1 MSVVQSNR
9 IEKQVV
15 VRAPRARVW
24 RALSD
29 AREFGTWFGVRPT
42 SAFTPGGRVS
52 GAVTHKGYEH
62 LTWDVT
68 IVAMEPERKF
78 SWRWHPGAVSASD
91 VPDEPTTLVEFEL
104 ADVDGGTL
112 VTVVETGFDAIPAT
126 RRGDAFRSND
136 EGWGAQIDAIRRHV
150 EAAS

>member
-24 RALSD
+24 RALTD
-29 AREFGTWFGVRPT
+29 AQEFGTWFGVRPT
-42 SAFTPGGRVS
+42 SGFKPGARVS

-62 LTWDVT
+62 LTWAVT
-68 IVAMEPERKF
+68 IVAMEPARKL

-91 VPDEPTTLVEFEL
+91 VADEPTTLVEFEL
-104 ADVDGGTL
+104 ADIEGGTL
-112 VTVVETGFDAIPAT
+112 VKVVETGFDAIPAT
-126 RRGDAFRSND
+126 RRGDAYRSND

>member
-1 MSVVQSNR
+1 
-9 IEKQVV
+9 
-15 VRAPRARVW
+15 
-24 RALSD
+24 
-29 AREFGTWFGVRPT
+29 
-42 SAFTPGGRVS
+42 
-52 GAVTHKGYEH
+52 VTHKGYEH

-78 SWRWHPGAVSASD
+78 SWRWHPGEVSASD

-104 ADVDGGTL
+104 ADIEGGTL
-112 VTVVETGFDAIPAT
+112 VKVVETGFDAIPAT
-126 RRGDAFRSND
+126 RRGDAYRSND

>member
-1 MSVVQSNR
+1 MNSDR
-9 IEKQVV
+9 IEKSAVL
-15 VRAPRARVW
+15 RAPRAKVW
-24 RALSD
+24 HALTD
-29 AREFGTWFGVRPT
+29 AQALGEWFGLKLDGPIT
-42 SAFTPGGRVS
+42 A
-52 GAVTHKGYEH
+52 GARLKGQVTHKGYEH

-78 SWRWHPGAVSASD
+78 SWRWHPGDVSASD
-91 VPDEPTTLVEFEL
+91 VANEPTTLVEFEL
-104 ADVDGGTL
+104 ADVEGGTL

-126 RRGDAFRSND
+126 RRGDAYRSND